1 MSQPAIRA
9 VGVAKN
15 RTNYVNVIL
24 RLLVGGVFV
33 SAALF
38 KIADPANFALAVANY
53 RLAPHAL
60 NNLIAVLLPWIEMLS
75 GLLVLTGIW
84 LRAAALVIAS
94 LTAIFILAIVSA
106 LMRGLNIECGCFGT
120 VGGRHIGLFSLLIDT
135 TLFSLAT
142 LLAMFPND
150 RPTSKIPAAIQSLG

>member
-1 MSQPAIRA
+1 MSQPAISA
-9 VGVAKN
+9 VGVVKDRAAW
-15 RTNYVNVIL
+15 VNAIL

-38 KIADPANFALAVANY
+38 KIADPANFALAIANY

-60 NNLIAVLLPWIEMLS
+60 NNLIAVLLPWIEVLS
-75 GLLVLTGIW
+75 GMLVLTGIW

-94 LTAIFILAIVSA
+94 LTAIFTLAIVSA

-120 VGGRHIGLFSLLIDT
+120 VGGRHIGLFSLLLDT

-142 LLAMFPND
+142 LLAIFPND
-150 RPTSKIPAAIQSLG
+150 CPASKIPAAVHAPR